1 LKRTSNPPAG
11 APPPATTP
19 WTDPVLVVILSG
31 AIFVFAHFQ
40 ALTRPW
46 VINDDVRQQIFW
58 MQQWGD
64 AELFPGDLLTDY
76 ARAYVS
82 WGVKGLY
89 RLASPLLDLF
99 TFSKWLPG
107 LSFMLLSWGGK
118 GGLCWLLS
126 PVMAP
131 ITFSKLLP
139 GLLFVFLG
147 WCLFRIGVRLGSRR
161 LAWFTLG
168 VYWLM
173 PFFLD
178 NLAGGL
184 ARAFAAPLL
193 AFFCLCW
200 LAASPW
206 GLALALLLQ
215 ALFIPY
221 IFLVGAGAT
230 LLAWLAGRSGRWSA
244 PSFLNWGHLLVV
256 AIGAGLVWLMNHQFN
271 AAGFGPLV
279 SAAELAQRPEFTA
292 QGRYAIFP
300 VPSFFWE
307 LASPWEF
314 IAPFP
319 EGGIIL
325 GALGCALLLGVAVWG
340 GRRLDWQDLK
350 FRLQPFWYLLLSS
363 LVLYFLARV
372 FLLKFFVPDRYLMY
386 TLNLC
391 YLLGLALCL
400 AAAAEGK
407 KPWPRGLAAAAVVLV
422 ALLGGLRLQGVGL
435 NDYSMYRPLYTALAQ
450 TPKSALLAGHPNLM
464 DNVLTFA
471 KRPAL
476 ATFELAHP
484 WSKGYWEQLRPR
496 LEDLFTAYYA
506 EDPQVVRDFCRK
518 YNISFLVV
526 DDRHYTPEFLAG
538 GKFLVPFNQ
547 PLQRKKKGMAEWVIC
562 PFFAPFDNQI
572 RGLVQGRRNFVLLN
586 QDLFPGMVV
595 DEHQRVLDMRPWL
608 QENAPP
614 GRQKE
619 SYH

>member
-1 LKRTSNPPAG
+1 MKRKSDPSRG
-11 APPPATTP
+11 APPPATIP
-19 WTDPVLVVILSG
+19 WTDPVLVVFLSG

-58 MQQWGD
+58 MQQWGNP
-64 AELFPGDLLTDY
+64 ELFPGDLLTDY

-89 RLASPLLDLF
+89 RLASPMLDLF
-99 TFSKWLPG
+99 TFSKLLPG
-107 LSFMLLSWGGK
+107 LSLVLLSWGGM
-118 GGLCWLLS
+118 GLLLAS
-126 PVMAP
+126 PEAAP
-131 ITFSKLLP
+131 ITLSKLLP

-147 WCLFRIGVRLGSRR
+147 WCLFRIGARLGSRR
-161 LAWFTLG
+161 LAWFTVG

-178 NLAGGL
+178 NLSGGL

-221 IFLVGAGAT
+221 IFLIGAGAT
-230 LLAWLAGRSGRWSA
+230 VLAWLAARTGRWPA
-244 PSFLNWGHLLVV
+244 PSFLNWGHLLMV
-256 AIGAGLVWLMNHQFN
+256 AAGAGLVLLMNHQFN
-271 AAGFGPLV
+271 AAGYGPLV
-279 SAAELAQRPEFTA
+279 SAADLAQRPEFTA
-292 QGRYAIFP
+292 QGRYAIMP

-307 LASPWEF
+307 LVSPWEF
-314 IAPFP
+314 IAPFQ
-319 EGGIIL
+319 EGGIIM
-325 GALGCALLLGVAVWG
+325 GALGCALLLGAAVWG
-340 GRRLDWQDLK
+340 VRRLDWQDLK
-350 FRLQPFWYLLLSS
+350 SRLQPFWYLLLAS
-363 LVLYFLARV
+363 LLLYLLARV
-372 FLLKFFVPDRYLMY
+372 FLLKLFVPDRYLMY

-400 AAAAEGK
+400 EAAMGK
-407 KPWPRGLAAAAVVLV
+407 KPWPWVPAAAAVLLV
-422 ALLGGLRLQGVGL
+422 AILSGLRLQGVGL
-435 NDYSMYRPLYTALAQ
+435 MDYSMYRPLYTALAQ
-450 TPKSALLAGHPNLM
+450 TPKNALIAGHPNLM
-464 DNVLTFA
+464 DNVITFA

-506 EDPQVVRDFCRK
+506 DDPQVVRDFCRK

-526 DDRHYTPEFLAG
+526 DDRHFTPDFLAG
-538 GKFLVPFNQ
+538 GRFLVPFNK
-547 PLQRKKKGMAEWVIC
+547 PLQKKKKGMAEWVTC
-562 PFFAPFDNQI
+562 PFFAPFDGQI
-572 RGLVQGRRNFVLLN
+572 RRLVQGRSRFVLLN
-586 QDLFPGMVV
+586 QDLFPGRVV
-595 DEHQRVLDMRPWL
+595 DEHLRVLDMRPWL
-608 QENAPP
+608 Q
-614 GRQKE
+614 
-619 SYH
+619 